1 MAKTYMKKHL
11 LSLLILL
18 PAAAL
23 AQQQWTIV
31 DQGGNAFAL
40 DSVTCLLASD
50 TEDAF
55 TIVLSNGSLQPG
67 VTAATFVKQDLTG
80 IQAVQS
86 ATQSPTLAIEA
97 HSRLVLTGCAEG
109 TPLRLHA
116 IDGKLL
122 RTATATGSATTVDV
136 ASLPAGVYI
145 IKVGKASIKF
155 SKK

>member
-1 MAKTYMKKHL
+1 MKKL
-11 LSLLILL
+11 LLPLLLLL
-18 PAAAL
+18 PAAAM
-23 AQQQWTIV
+23 AEQQWTIV
-31 DQGGNAFAL
+31 DQRGNAFAL

-67 VTAATFVKQDLTG
+67 VTAATFVKQDLSG
-80 IQAVQS
+80 IEAAQAP
-86 ATQSPTLAIEA
+86 TLSPTLTIEA
-97 HSRLVLTGCAEG
+97 RSQLVLTGCAEG

-116 IDGKLL
+116 ADGKLL
-122 RTATATGSATTVDV
+122 RTATASGSTTTVDV

-145 IKVGKASIKF
+145 MKVGRASIKF